1 MKVTYIHTDN
11 SRETFSIFTKSSR
24 VSSSDWLHINLPDK
38 KSFIQTFFEK
48 FLSDDRIV
56 LFDPRHKQLLEY
68 YSSINISQLPGAN
81 SLSEDC
87 HLLFFTSGSTGFPVG
102 AFKTKENLLSEVKAL
117 AKLVEKSNIQ
127 KVVVTVPFVHIYGI
141 LAGLLL
147 PHYIDATLV
156 IKEDFLP
163 YELLNESKE
172 QNTLV
177 ITTPIFIKALN
188 RLGEKSNLSKTIF
201 ISSTGPLNPDDADMF
216 EKKYETT
223 LLQLFGSTE
232 TGGIAYK
239 FGSAK
244 EWQALDNVSL
254 SSYEEKLQVSSPYIS
269 PFILNQK
276 ILPVSKPFTTE
287 DIVEIDGN
295 SFNLIGRSNKIIKIA
310 GKRISALQLESIIE
324 TIPGVKKA
332 LVSVVYKK
340 EQFRSEQIVIT
351 LESSEKISK
360 QTIRKKLSENYGV
373 LTIPFEVNYVD
384 KITISAM
391 GKKVLIQ

>member
-1 MKVTYIHTDN
+1 MKVTYIHIDN
-11 SRETFSIFTKSSR
+11 SRETFSIFTKLSR
-24 VSSSDWLHINLPDK
+24 PSSSDWQHINLPDK
-38 KSFIQTFFEK
+38 KSFVQIFFEK
-48 FLSDDRIV
+48 FLSNDRIV
-56 LFDPRHKQLLEY
+56 LFDPRHKQLSEY
-68 YSSINISQLPGAN
+68 YSSINISTLPRAN
-81 SLSEDC
+81 NLSEDC
-87 HLLFFTSGSTGFPVG
+87 RLLFVTSGSTGFPVG
-102 AFKTKENLLSEVKAL
+102 AFKTKDNLLLEVKAL
-117 AKLVEKSNIQ
+117 AKLIEKFNIK

-147 PHYIDATLV
+147 PYYIDATLV

-188 RLGEKSNLSKTIF
+188 RLGEKSNLSKTLF
-201 ISSTGPLNPDDADMF
+201 ISSTGPLNPDDIDIF
-216 EKKYETT
+216 KKKYETT

-232 TGGIAYK
+232 TGGIAFK
-239 FGSAK
+239 FDTAQ
-244 EWQALDNVSL
+244 EWQALANVSI

-276 ILPVSKPFTTE
+276 ILPVSQPFTTE
-287 DIVEIDGN
+287 DIIEIEGN

-324 TIPGVKKA
+324 TIPSVQKA
-332 LVSVVYKK
+332 LVSIVYKK
-340 EQFRSEQIVIT
+340 EQFRSEQIIIT

-360 QTIRKKLSENYGV
+360 QIIRKKLSENYGV

-391 GKKVLIQ
+391 GKKVLI